1 MRSIS
6 HPTLIITSKHK
17 QTIKVVQFQYIT
29 REIGSVSNTIGYE
42 KTIKV
47 GKTLKDASPFCG
59 SWPPFQKK
67 LGTAAMF
74 SDLSNTLLTEDCVDA
89 CFEYFVNRA
98 EQTFLGY
105 RHTHGR
111 RNT

>member
-6 HPTLIITSKHK
+6 HHTLIITKKHK

-42 KTIKV
+42 KDIEIR
-47 GKTLKDASPFCG
+47 KTLKDASPFCG
-59 SWPPFQKK
+59 SWPPFQII
-67 LGTAAMF
+67 LGTATMF
-74 SDLSNTLLTEDCVDA
+74 SNQSTLLPEDRVDA